1 MNRKKQI
8 LIYTAIMT
16 FAWIYGQETVLTE
29 EVAQGLAQ
37 GKETVAI
44 LDFEG
49 RGISEMEAA
58 TLTDRLMSEMVN
70 TNAVIMV
77 ERNQMEEILQ
87 EQGFQQSGCT
97 TAECAAEVGA
107 LLGVQNMVSGSFGK
121 LGNTY
126 TIDSKMF
133 SVETGATIRS
143 VSKTYKGEVDGL
155 LPVIEVVAWELTGLT
170 PPADLLAR
178 AGGTPEPVVAPKEP
192 RKPMSKGAKRT
203 LWAVLLIGGG
213 LGGAYAAGVFDPKP
227 VPLPEAP
234 TLPEG

>member
-1 MNRKKQI
+1 MKKTLLFVFLLFGTLLWGQTNQ
-8 LIYTAIMT
+8 LTPETA
-16 FAWIYGQETVLTE
+16 
-29 EVAQGLAQ
+29 AQLAA

-49 RGISEMEAA
+49 RGISQMEAQ

-77 ERNQMEEILQ
+77 ERNQMEEIMQ

-97 TAECAAEVGA
+97 TSECAAEVGA

-121 LGNTY
+121 LGNSY
-126 TIDSKMF
+126 TIDAKLF
-133 SVETGATIRS
+133 SVSTGGTIRS

-155 LPVIEVVAWELTGLT
+155 LTIIEIVAWELVGLT
-170 PPADLLAR
+170 PPADKLAK
-178 AGGTPEPVVAPKEP
+178 VAAADPAQSAEVKKE
-192 RKPMSKGAKRT
+192 RKPMGRMTKLT
-203 LWAVLLIGGG
+203 LLLIGVG
-213 LGGAYAAGVFDPKP
+213 GGAYAAGLFDPAP

-234 TLPEG
+234 TLPN

>member
-1 MNRKKQI
+1 MDKLIKI
-8 LIYTAIMT
+8 LFISFSALMWGQTNQLTPETA
-16 FAWIYGQETVLTE
+16 
-29 EVAQGLAQ
+29 AQLAA

-49 RGISEMEAA
+49 RGISQMEAQ

-77 ERNQMEEILQ
+77 ERNQMEEIMQ

-97 TAECAAEVGA
+97 TSECAAEVGA

-121 LGNTY
+121 LGNSY
-126 TIDSKMF
+126 TIDAKLF
-133 SVETGATIRS
+133 SVSTGGTIRS

-155 LPVIEVVAWELTGLT
+155 LTIIEIVAWEVVGLT
-170 PPADLLAR
+170 PPADKLAKVAAADPSQ
-178 AGGTPEPVVAPKEP
+178 AGEVKKE
-192 RKPMSKGAKRT
+192 RKPMGRMTKLT
-203 LWAVLLIGGG
+203 LLLIGLG
-213 LGGAYAAGVFDPKP
+213 GGAYAAGLFDPAP

-234 TLPEG
+234 TLPN

>member
-1 MNRKKQI
+1 MKKTLLFVFLLFGTLLWGQTNQ
-8 LIYTAIMT
+8 LTPETA
-16 FAWIYGQETVLTE
+16 
-29 EVAQGLAQ
+29 AQLAA

-49 RGISEMEAA
+49 RGISQMEAQ

-77 ERNQMEEILQ
+77 ERNQMEEIMQ

-97 TAECAAEVGA
+97 TSECAAEVGA

-121 LGNTY
+121 LGNSY
-126 TIDSKMF
+126 TIDAKLF
-133 SVETGATIRS
+133 SVSTGGTIRS

-155 LPVIEVVAWELTGLT
+155 LTIIEIVAWELVGLT
-170 PPADLLAR
+170 PPADKLAK
-178 AGGTPEPVVAPKEP
+178 VAAADPSQAAEVKKE
-192 RKPMSKGAKRT
+192 RKPMGRMTKLT
-203 LWAVLLIGGG
+203 LLLIGVG
-213 LGGAYAAGVFDPKP
+213 GGAYAAGLFDPAP

-234 TLPEG
+234 TLPN

>member
-1 MNRKKQI
+1 MKKLLKI
-8 LIYTAIMT
+8 AFISISTLIWAQTN
-16 FAWIYGQETVLTE
+16 QLTSE
-29 EVAQGLAQ
+29 AAAQLAA

-49 RGISEMEAA
+49 RGISQMEAQ

-77 ERNQMEEILQ
+77 ERNQMEEIMQ

-97 TAECAAEVGA
+97 TSECAAEVGA

-121 LGNTY
+121 LGNSY
-126 TIDSKMF
+126 TIDAKLF
-133 SVETGATIRS
+133 SVSTGGTIRS

-155 LPVIEVVAWELTGLT
+155 LTIIEIVAWELVGLT
-170 PPADLLAR
+170 APADKLAKV
-178 AGGTPEPVVAPKEP
+178 AGADASQAPKKE
-192 RKPMSKGAKRT
+192 RKPMGRMTKIT
-203 LWAVLLIGGG
+203 LLLIGLG
-213 LGGAYAAGVFDPKP
+213 GGAYAAGLFDPAP

-234 TLPEG
+234 TLPN

>member
-1 MNRKKQI
+1 MDKSLKIVFTI
-8 LIYTAIMT
+8 LSAFLLGQTNQLTPETA
-16 FAWIYGQETVLTE
+16 
-29 EVAQGLAQ
+29 AQLAA

-49 RGISEMEAA
+49 RGISQMEAQ

-77 ERNQMEEILQ
+77 ERNQMEEIMQ

-97 TAECAAEVGA
+97 TSECAAEVGA

-121 LGNTY
+121 LGNSY
-126 TIDSKMF
+126 TIDAKLF
-133 SVETGATIRS
+133 SVSTGGTIRS

-155 LPVIEVVAWELTGLT
+155 LTIIEIVAWELVGLT
-170 PPADLLAR
+170 PPADKLAK
-178 AGGTPEPVVAPKEP
+178 VAAADPSQTAEVKRE
-192 RKPMSKGAKRT
+192 RKPMGRMTKLT
-203 LWAVLLIGGG
+203 LLLIGLG
-213 LGGAYAAGVFDPKP
+213 GGAYAAGLFDPAP

-234 TLPEG
+234 TLPN

>member
-1 MNRKKQI
+1 MKKTI
-8 LIYTAIMT
+8 LFVFLLFGTLLWGQTNQLTPETA
-16 FAWIYGQETVLTE
+16 
-29 EVAQGLAQ
+29 AQLAA

-49 RGISEMEAA
+49 RGISQMEAQ

-77 ERNQMEEILQ
+77 ERNQMEEIMQ

-97 TAECAAEVGA
+97 TSECAAEVGA

-121 LGNTY
+121 LGNSY
-126 TIDSKMF
+126 TIDAKLF
-133 SVETGATIRS
+133 SVSTGGTIRS

-155 LPVIEVVAWELTGLT
+155 LTIIEIVAWELVGLT
-170 PPADLLAR
+170 PPADKLAK
-178 AGGTPEPVVAPKEP
+178 VAAADPSQAAEVKKE
-192 RKPMSKGAKRT
+192 RKPMGRMTRLT
-203 LWAVLLIGGG
+203 LLLIGLG
-213 LGGAYAAGVFDPKP
+213 GGAYAAGLFDPAP

-234 TLPEG
+234 TLPN

>member
-1 MNRKKQI
+1 MKKTLLFVFLLFGTLLWGQTNQ
-8 LIYTAIMT
+8 LTPETA
-16 FAWIYGQETVLTE
+16 
-29 EVAQGLAQ
+29 AQLAA

-49 RGISEMEAA
+49 RGISQMEAQ

-77 ERNQMEEILQ
+77 ERNQMEEIMQ

-97 TAECAAEVGA
+97 TSECAAEVGA

-121 LGNTY
+121 LGNSY
-126 TIDSKMF
+126 TIDAKLF
-133 SVETGATIRS
+133 SVSTGGTIRS

-155 LPVIEVVAWELTGLT
+155 LTIIEIVAWELVGLT
-170 PPADLLAR
+170 PPADKLAK
-178 AGGTPEPVVAPKEP
+178 VAAADPSQTAEVKRE
-192 RKPMSKGAKRT
+192 RKPMGRMTKLT
-203 LWAVLLIGGG
+203 LLLIGLG
-213 LGGAYAAGVFDPKP
+213 GGAYAAGLFDPAP

-234 TLPEG
+234 TLPN

>member
-1 MNRKKQI
+1 MVKLIKIVFLVFSAI
-8 LIYTAIMT
+8 LWGQTNQLTPETA
-16 FAWIYGQETVLTE
+16 
-29 EVAQGLAQ
+29 AQLAA

-49 RGISEMEAA
+49 RGISQMEAQ

-77 ERNQMEEILQ
+77 ERNQMEEIMQ

-97 TAECAAEVGA
+97 TSECAAEVGA

-121 LGNTY
+121 LGNSY
-126 TIDSKMF
+126 TIDAKLF
-133 SVETGATIRS
+133 SVSTGGTIRS

-155 LPVIEVVAWELTGLT
+155 LTIIEIVAWELVGLT
-170 PPADLLAR
+170 PPADKLAK
-178 AGGTPEPVVAPKEP
+178 VAAADPSQTAEVKRE
-192 RKPMSKGAKRT
+192 RKPMGRMTKLT
-203 LWAVLLIGGG
+203 LLLIGLG
-213 LGGAYAAGVFDPKP
+213 GGAYAAGLFDPAP

-234 TLPEG
+234 TLPN

>member
-1 MNRKKQI
+1 MDK
-8 LIYTAIMT
+8 LIKMLFISFSALMWGQTNQLTPETA
-16 FAWIYGQETVLTE
+16 
-29 EVAQGLAQ
+29 AQLAA

-49 RGISEMEAA
+49 RGISQMEAQ

-77 ERNQMEEILQ
+77 ERNQMEEIMQ

-97 TAECAAEVGA
+97 TSECAAEVGA

-121 LGNTY
+121 LGNSY
-126 TIDSKMF
+126 TIDAKLF
-133 SVETGATIRS
+133 SVSTGGTIRS

-155 LPVIEVVAWELTGLT
+155 LTIIEIVAWEVVGLT
-170 PPADLLAR
+170 PPEDKLAKVAAADPSQ
-178 AGGTPEPVVAPKEP
+178 AGEVKKE
-192 RKPMSKGAKRT
+192 RKPMGRMTKLT
-203 LWAVLLIGGG
+203 LLLIGVG
-213 LGGAYAAGVFDPKP
+213 GGAYAAGLFDPAP

-234 TLPEG
+234 TLPN

>member
-1 MNRKKQI
+1 MKKTLLFVF
-8 LIYTAIMT
+8 LIFGALI
-16 FAWIYGQETVLTE
+16 WGQTNQLTPETS
-29 EVAQGLAQ
+29 AQLAA

-49 RGISEMEAA
+49 RGISQMEAQ

-77 ERNQMEEILQ
+77 ERNQMEEIMQ

-97 TAECAAEVGA
+97 TSECAAEVGA

-121 LGNTY
+121 LGNSY
-126 TIDSKMF
+126 TIDAKLF
-133 SVETGATIRS
+133 SVSTGGTIRS

-155 LPVIEVVAWELTGLT
+155 LTIIEIVAWELVGMQA
-170 PPADLLAR
+170 PADKLAKL
-178 AGGTPEPVVAPKEP
+178 ASADPSQAAAVKKE
-192 RKPMSKGAKRT
+192 RKPMGRMTKFT
-203 LWAVLLIGGG
+203 LLLIGLG
-213 LGGAYAAGVFDPKP
+213 GGAYAAGLFDPVP

-234 TLPEG
+234 TLPN

>member
-1 MNRKKQI
+1 MKKIVGLLI
-8 LIYTAIMT
+8 LIFSALVIAQTNTLTPETA
-16 FAWIYGQETVLTE
+16 
-29 EVAQGLAQ
+29 AQLAA

-49 RGISEMEAA
+49 RGISQMEAQ

-77 ERNQMEEILQ
+77 ERNQMEEIMS

-97 TAECAAEVGA
+97 TSECAAEVGA

-121 LGNTY
+121 LGNSY
-126 TIDSKMF
+126 TIDAKLF
-133 SVETGATIRS
+133 SVSTGGTIRS

-155 LPVIEVVAWELTGLT
+155 LNIIEIVAWELVGLT
-170 PPADLLAR
+170 PPADKLAKLAEASGS
-178 AGGTPEPVVAPKEP
+178 AGSAPREP
-192 RKPMSKGAKRT
+192 RKPMGRMTKLT
-203 LWAVLLIGGG
+203 LLLLG
-213 LGGAYAAGVFDPKP
+213 LGGGAYAAGLFDPAP

-234 TLPEG
+234 TLPN

>member
-1 MNRKKQI
+1 MIKSVKI
-8 LIYTAIMT
+8 AFLLLSALL
-16 FAWIYGQETVLTE
+16 WGQNQLTPETS
-29 EVAQGLAQ
+29 AQLAA

-49 RGISEMEAA
+49 RGISQMEAQ

-77 ERNQMEEILQ
+77 ERNQMEEIMQ

-97 TAECAAEVGA
+97 TSECAAEVGA

-121 LGNTY
+121 LGNSY
-126 TIDSKMF
+126 TIDAKLF
-133 SVETGATIRS
+133 SVSTGGTIRS

-155 LPVIEVVAWELTGLT
+155 LTIIEIVAWELVGMQA
-170 PPADLLAR
+170 PADKLAKL
-178 AGGTPEPVVAPKEP
+178 ASSDPSQAAAVKKE
-192 RKPMSKGAKRT
+192 RKPMGRMTKFT
-203 LWAVLLIGGG
+203 LLLIGLG
-213 LGGAYAAGVFDPKP
+213 GGAYAAGLFDPVP

-234 TLPEG
+234 TLPN

>member
-1 MNRKKQI
+1 VK
-8 LIYTAIMT
+8 LIFLVLSSLIWAQTNQLTPETA
-16 FAWIYGQETVLTE
+16 
-29 EVAQGLAQ
+29 AQLAA

-49 RGISEMEAA
+49 RGISQMEAQ

-77 ERNQMEEILQ
+77 ERNQMEEIMQ

-97 TAECAAEVGA
+97 TSECAAEVGA

-121 LGNTY
+121 LGNSY
-126 TIDSKMF
+126 TIDAKLF
-133 SVETGATIRS
+133 SVSTGGTIRS

-155 LPVIEVVAWELTGLT
+155 LTIIEIVAWELVGLT
-170 PPADLLAR
+170 APADKLAKV
-178 AGGTPEPVVAPKEP
+178 AGADASQAPKKE
-192 RKPMSKGAKRT
+192 RKPMGRMTKIT
-203 LWAVLLIGGG
+203 LLLIGLG
-213 LGGAYAAGVFDPKP
+213 GGAYAAGLFDPAP

-234 TLPEG
+234 TLPN

>member
-1 MNRKKQI
+1 MIKSVKI
-8 LIYTAIMT
+8 VFLLLSV
-16 FAWIYGQETVLTE
+16 FLWGQTNQLTPETS
-29 EVAQGLAQ
+29 AQLAA

-49 RGISEMEAA
+49 RGISQMEAQ

-77 ERNQMEEILQ
+77 ERNQMEEIMQ

-97 TAECAAEVGA
+97 TSECAAEVGA

-121 LGNTY
+121 LGNSY
-126 TIDSKMF
+126 TIDAKMF
-133 SVETGATIRS
+133 SVSTGGTIRS

-155 LPVIEVVAWELTGLT
+155 LNIIEIVAWELVGLT
-170 PPADLLAR
+170 PPADKLAKV
-178 AGGTPEPVVAPKEP
+178 ADADSSQAPKKE
-192 RKPMSKGAKRT
+192 RKPMGRMTKIT
-203 LWAVLLIGGG
+203 LLLIGLG
-213 LGGAYAAGVFDPKP
+213 GGAYAAGLFDPAP

-234 TLPEG
+234 TLPN